1 MTIDIDKYG
10 EQDWLI
16 RWYDP
21 EMLSGDGMS
30 YDNFWEAFEE
40 FNVGVADHPNFE
52 WSLAH
57 YYNYKPDG
65 GGGWHEPT
73 EHMLLYWEQQDD
85 AFNSLAEQIQ
95 NMLSLRDDTEWYGK
109 EWRRKE

>member
-1 MTIDIDKYG
+1 MIDTDEYG

-16 RWYDP
+16 RWYD
-21 EMLSGDGMS
+21 EKAGSGDGMD

-40 FNVGVADHPNFE
+40 FNAGVAECPNLE
-52 WSLAH
+52 WTLAH

-65 GGGWHEPT
+65 EGGWHEPT
-73 EHMLLYWEQQDD
+73 ENMLLYWEQQDD
-85 AFNSLAEQIQ
+85 VHYPLAEQIQ
-95 NMLSLRDDTEWYGK
+95 NMLSLRDDTEWDGK